1 MIVSLIAF
9 LMFTLAVLALA
20 YYKTRRANT
29 GTEEGYFLAG
39 RGLVGWVIAASLL
52 LTNLS
57 CEQMVGLNGQ
67 GYGFNMS
74 VMAWEVTAAVALII
88 VALYFL
94 PRYLKQGYATVP
106 DFAGDRYDQPTK
118 HMINGLFLLGYIFIL
133 FPIILYA
140 GSVGMGGIFDLKNAL
155 GLKSDFQM
163 IAIVVFAIG
172 LLGIIYNYFGGLRII
187 AWADTF
193 NGIGLLVGGLMIP
206 ILGLLFVG
214 HGNLITGITTLI
226 HDNPEKFNSIG
237 AHTDPVPF
245 ATIFTGMFLVNLF
258 YWGTNQVIIQRAL
271 AAKNLKEGQKGVL
284 ICAMLKLI
292 GPLFLVLPGII
303 AYHIFKDHPLQTVDL
318 AYSSL
323 VRTVLHSRIL
333 VGLFAAVLF
342 GAILSAFSGAINSTA
357 TLFTL
362 NVYKPF
368 FAKPNTPDSQIVKEG
383 KRVAIALVIFSMFV
397 APLISFAPKGLF
409 QYLQTANGLYN
420 VPIFTL
426 ILVGMFNKRAPAWA
440 AKTVLIGFI
449 IVYGFTQILPMLHG
463 GAYVAT
469 LPSLL
474 RWFVQLHFLHILAIL
489 FVISLVFMLAAGHYW
504 PTNVKFDI
512 HMDKKIVNM
521 KPWDKVYVTSFI
533 ICVVVVGLYVL
544 LSPLGIAK

>member
-1 MIVSLIAF
+1 MLAF
-9 LMFTLAVLALA
+9 VVFTLSVLALA
-20 YYKTRRANT
+20 YYKTKNANT

-106 DFAGDRYDQPTK
+106 DFAGDRYDAATK
-118 HMINGLFLLGYIFIL
+118 HMINALFLLGYIFIL

-140 GSVGMGGIFDLKNAL
+140 GAVGMGGIFDIKNAF
-155 GLKSDFQM
+155 GLHSDFQM
-163 IAIVVFAIG
+163 IAIVVVAIG
-172 LLGIIYNYFGGLRII
+172 ILGIIYNYFGGLRII

-193 NGIGLLVGGLMIP
+193 NGIGLLVGGLLIP
-206 ILGLLFVG
+206 VFGLMYIG
-214 HGNLITGITTLI
+214 HGNLITGLTTLI

-237 AHTDPVPF
+237 SSADPVPF
-245 ATIFTGMFLVNLF
+245 ATLFTGMFLVNLF

-303 AYHIFKDHPLQTVDL
+303 AYHIFKDNPLKTQDM

-323 VRTVLHSRIL
+323 VRTVLHNPLLI
-333 VGLFAAVLF
+333 GLFAAVLF
-342 GAILSAFSGAINSTA
+342 GAILSAFSGAINSTS

-368 FAKPNTPDSQIVKEG
+368 FAKPGTPDKDIVKKG
-383 KRVAIALVIFSMFV
+383 KIAAICLVVFSMFV
-397 APLISFAPKGLF
+397 APLISYAPKGLF

-426 ILVGMFNKRAPAWA
+426 ILIGMFSKKAPAWA

-449 IVYGFTQILPMLHG
+449 IVYGFTQIFPMLG
-463 GAYVAT
+463 NGAYVAS
-469 LPSLL
+469 LPGFLQ
-474 RWFVQLHFLHILAIL
+474 WFVHLHFLHILAIL
-489 FVISLVFMLAAGHYW
+489 FVISLVFMLAAGHFY
-504 PTNVKFDI
+504 PTQVKFDI
-512 HMDKKIVNM
+512 HMDKKVVDM
-521 KPWDKVYVTSFI
+521 KPWDKVYIVSFI
-533 ICVVVVGLYVL
+533 ICVIVVGLYVL

>member
-1 MIVSLIAF
+1 MAITFVAF
-9 LMFTLAVLALA
+9 FAFTMAVLGLA
-20 YYKTRRANT
+20 YYKTKNANT

-39 RGLVGWVIAASLL
+39 RGLTGWVIAASLL

-74 VMAWEVTAAVALII
+74 VMAWEVTAAAALII

-106 DFAGDRYDQPTK
+106 DFAADRYDAATK
-118 HMINGLFLLGYIFIL
+118 HMINGLFLLGYVFIL

-140 GSVGMGGIFDLKNAL
+140 GAVGMGGIFNLKEVF
-155 GLKSDFQM
+155 GFQSDFAM
-163 IAIVVFAIG
+163 IAVVVVAIG
-172 LLGIIYNYFGGLRII
+172 ILGCIYNYFGGLRII

-206 ILGLLFVG
+206 ILGLMFIG
-214 HGNLITGITTLI
+214 DGNLITGLNILITE
-226 HDNPEKFNSIG
+226 NPEKFNSIG
-237 AHTDPVPF
+237 KATDPVPF

-284 ICAMLKLI
+284 ICAVFKLM

-303 AYHIFKDHPLQTVDL
+303 AYHIFKDNPLNTMDM

-323 VRTVLHSRIL
+323 VRTVLHNPLL

-342 GAILSAFSGAINSTA
+342 GAILSAFSGAINSTS

-368 FAKPNTPDSQIVKEG
+368 FAKKDATDADIVKKG
-383 KRVAIALVIFSMFV
+383 KMAAIILVLFSMCV

-426 ILVGMFNKRAPAWA
+426 ILVGMFNKKAPAWA

-449 IVYGFTQILPMLHG
+449 IVYSFTQLLPMIKGGVYASALPGFLH
-463 GAYVAT
+463 
-469 LPSLL
+469 
-474 RWFVQLHFLHILAIL
+474 WFVHLHFLHILAIL
-489 FVISLVFMLAAGHYW
+489 FFICAAFMLITGHFW
-504 PTNVKFDI
+504 PTDVKFDI
-512 HMDKKIVNM
+512 HNDKKVIDM
-521 KPWDKVYVTSFI
+521 KPWSLVYVISFI
-533 ICVVVVGLYVL
+533 IFAAVVGIYIL
-544 LSPLGIAK
+544 LSPIGIAK